1 MVDCLSRKTQSF
13 NRYTGLIIFMSEI
26 TDLFKN
32 NPNEKHHPKVSL
44 IANVSFVFLMRHLNV
59 STTTRVLNLNIC
71 RMSSYNGHLNITARI
86 ILILLQ

>member
-32 NPNEKHHPKVSL
+32 NPNEKVQKASSKSVLDCQCIICFFNAPLECFNHDESPKSEYL
-44 IANVSFVFLMRHLNV
+44 
-59 STTTRVLNLNIC
+59 
-71 RMSSYNGHLNITARI
+71 
-86 ILILLQ
+86 